1 MRHRPDVPQRS
12 KRLDHH
18 LDDRRPPRDDAAAH
32 RRQGRSVR
40 PRLHAPVRRRPHRDH
55 HRHRRHGRAP
65 RDPLHLHLPTAG
77 VRRSP
82 SARHAAA
89 PRRRRRRHQHAIHR
103 HRLHRGRHAPTLIAP
118 RGQSPPTWQIFPS
131 ATPSLLHRKTRNAM
145 KYTDWRPDSSA
156 RRRPRGAATVAAA
169 AAVISLLA
177 SCSSTGGKP
186 QENGGGMGGGTAAD
200 TPRVTIAMVTH
211 EVPGDSFWDLIRK
224 GAETAAKKDNIELR
238 YSNDPEAPNQ
248 ANLVQTAVDSGV
260 KGIAVTLA
268 KPDAMRAAVQAAE
281 AKGIPVVAFN
291 AGLKD
296 WQAMGVKEYFGQD
309 GNIAGQSA
317 GDRLTKE
324 GAKKAI
330 CVIQEQGH
338 VDLEARCAGL
348 KTTFPATENLNVN
361 GKDMPS
367 VESTITAKLQQ
378 DPSIDYVVALGA
390 PFALAAVQ
398 SAKNAGSKAK
408 IGTFDTNAA
417 LVDAIKNGDVQWA
430 VDQQPFLQGYLS
442 VDSLWLYINNGNVIG
457 GGQPTLTGP
466 AFIEKSNVDAVA
478 EYAKNGTR

>member
-1 MRHRPDVPQRS
+1 MRFS
-12 KRLDHH
+12 RL
-18 LDDRRPPRDDAAAH
+18 AAIA
-32 RRQGRSVR
+32 GASV
-40 PRLHAPVRRRPHRDH
+40 LVV
-55 HRHRRHGRAP
+55 G
-65 RDPLHLHLPTAG
+65 
-77 VRRSP
+77 
-82 SARHAAA
+82 
-89 PRRRRRRHQHAIHR
+89 I
-103 HRLHRGRHAPTLIAP
+103 
-118 RGQSPPTWQIFPS
+118 
-131 ATPSLLHRKTRNAM
+131 
-145 KYTDWRPDSSA
+145 
-156 RRRPRGAATVAAA
+156 
-169 AAVISLLA
+169 A
-177 SCSSTGGKP
+177 SCSSTGGK
-186 QENGGGMGGGTAAD
+186 QESNGGGGGGGTVD
-200 TPRVTIAMVTH
+200 TPRMTIAMITH

-224 GAETAAKKDNIELR
+224 GAEAAAKKDNIELR

-281 AKGIPVVAFN
+281 GKDIPVVAFN

-309 GNIAGQSA
+309 GFIAGQSA

-348 KTTFPATENLNVN
+348 KSTFPATENLNVN

-378 DPSIDYVVALGA
+378 DPSVDYVVTLGA
-390 PFALAAVQ
+390 PFALTAVQ
-398 SAKNAGSKAK
+398 SAKNAGSDAK

-417 LVDAIKNGDVQWA
+417 LVGAIQDGSVQWA
-430 VDQQPFLQGYLS
+430 VD
-442 VDSLWLYINNGNVIG
+442 
-457 GGQPTLTGP
+457 
-466 AFIEKSNVDAVA
+466 
-478 EYAKNGTR
+478 